1 MEFEPGSIQQLI
13 VIIILVFIN
22 AFFAAAEMAIV
33 SVNKNKINTLAEK
46 GNKQAIALTKIM
58 GDPNKFLST
67 IQVGITL
74 AGFLSSALAASNLS
88 APLEKL
94 FTNLGIPSGQTL
106 AIIIITLILSYFTL
120 VFGELIPKRI
130 ALQKS
135 ETIALATIPIISFF
149 SKITAPF
156 VKFLSISTNFFM
168 RIFKIDTK
176 KVEEQV
182 TEEEI
187 NQLLE
192 IGQKHGLI
200 NETGKE
206 MIESVFLFDDKL
218 AKDVMTSRKN
228 VFFIDVDKPFTEYY
242 DEYFDV
248 MFSRVPVYQDEVDNV
263 IGILYM
269 KDLLVKAYEVGFDK
283 IDLREIIQ
291 EPYFTSERKNIDV
304 LFTELQ
310 ENKKHIAILIDEYG
324 GVSGIVTMEDLVEEI
339 VGEIEDEYD
348 EYDEIVKVN
357 EYTYLIKGYVTIAD
371 LNEVLDL
378 DLDEDNEDYDTVA
391 GLLIE
396 RLGDLP
402 DNVENNTVVIEDLV
416 FKPVEIVDNTIEVV
430 KLIFKKDENKEENS
444 AS

>member
-13 VIIILVFIN
+13 VIIILVFVN
-22 AFFAAAEMAIV
+22 AFFAATEMAII
-33 SVNKNKINTLAEK
+33 SVNKNKINVLAEK
-46 GNKQAIALTKIM
+46 GNRQAIALTKIM

-74 AGFLSSALAASNLS
+74 AGFLSSAFAASSLS
-88 APLEKL
+88 QPLAQL
-94 FTNLGIPSGQTL
+94 FTNLGIPSANTI
-106 AIIIITLILSYFTL
+106 AIIIITIVLSYFTL

-130 ALQKS
+130 ALQKA
-135 ETIALATIPIISFF
+135 EAIALGSITIITFISKV
-149 SKITAPF
+149 SAPF
-156 VKFLSISTNFFM
+156 VKILSMSTNFFM

-176 KVEEQV
+176 KIEEQV

-218 AKDVMTSRKN
+218 AKEVMTSRKN
-228 VFFIDVDKPFTEYY
+228 VFFIDIDEPFCEYSDK
-242 DEYFDV
+242 YFDL
-248 MFSRVPVYQDEVDNV
+248 MFSRVPVYKDEVDNV
-263 IGILYM
+263 VGILYM
-269 KDLLVKAYEVGFDK
+269 KDLLLKVHEVGFDK
-283 IDLREIIQ
+283 IDIKDIIQ

-310 ENKKHIAILIDEYG
+310 NNKKHIAILIDEYG

-357 EYTYLIKGYVTIAD
+357 EYTYLIKGFVTIAD

-378 DLDEDNEDYDTVA
+378 ELDENNEDYDTVA
-391 GLLIE
+391 GLLIDQ
-396 RLGDLP
+396 LGDLP
-402 DNVENNTVVIEDLV
+402 DNVENNTVVIDDLV

-430 KLIFKKDENKEENS
+430 KLIFKKEEN
-444 AS
+444 